1 MKVLVFDTETT
12 GLPLFRVSPN
22 ESNFKD
28 WPYIVQLSYII
39 YDTTENKIVTTY
51 NAIIKLPE
59 DVTISEETSSIHG
72 ITNGISQKSGFDI
85 KDVLKVFKTAIE
97 TCDLIVAHNMDFD
110 VDMVLTASLRSKVSV
125 DDLLS
130 KEKYCTMANSKDICN
145 IKAKSK
151 NGGTFTKFPSL
162 KETHSKLFDKEPK
175 NLHNAFNDVIVC
187 LRCYYFLEHHK
198 DLCKVNNNFN
208 ALYKKNCL

>member
-59 DVTISEETSSIHG
+59 DVTISEETSNIHG

-85 KDVLKVFKTAIE
+85 KRYDFK
-97 TCDLIVAHNMDFD
+97 
-110 VDMVLTASLRSKVSV
+110 
-125 DDLLS
+125 
-130 KEKYCTMANSKDICN
+130 
-145 IKAKSK
+145 
-151 NGGTFTKFPSL
+151 
-162 KETHSKLFDKEPK
+162 
-175 NLHNAFNDVIVC
+175 
-187 LRCYYFLEHHK
+187 
-198 DLCKVNNNFN
+198 
-208 ALYKKNCL
+208 